1 MILSPSFIRRFMI
14 SPTMVETRMTLTRVT
29 VKTMSR
35 VPFSGSAKN
44 VHDIDFIVKEGMNVS
59 KRIQVW
65 YDDPS
70 AIEIPDREFTGF
82 HELLPGSDRVES
94 LLLTN
99 DYEDRIDL
107 GGVQVRCVTVV
118 KYLLGLG

>member
-1 MILSPSFIRRFMI
+1 
-14 SPTMVETRMTLTRVT
+14 
-29 VKTMSR
+29 
-35 VPFSGSAKN
+35 
-44 VHDIDFIVKEGMNVS
+44 MNVS

-65 YDDPS
+65 YDDPG
-70 AIEIPDREFTGF
+70 ATEIPDREFTGF

-107 GGVQVRCVTVV
+107 GGVQVRCVPVV